1 VDFVGQD
8 ANLPHKSERGRKTMM
23 ATLPAFFRRIHE
35 TGFPALSDTNPERD
49 PFRLRA
55 LPQED
60 VFFYCKRID
69 NSRLVREPD
78 PQARGAC
85 WSAIGAACFLL
96 VVLTSVLVPN
106 VASTLAGYKLQA
118 LRVEERQLLDEKRT
132 LELQEAQLLSPQR
145 LEKLAQGQNLVA
157 PFPGQVVRLGAK
169 GDSAVAMVK

>member
-1 VDFVGQD
+1 
-8 ANLPHKSERGRKTMM
+8 M
-23 ATLPAFFRRIHE
+23 ATLPAFFRRTNE
-35 TGFPALSDTNPERD
+35 TGYPALSPSKPERD
-49 PFRLRA
+49 PFQLRA

-60 VFFYCKRID
+60 VLFYCKKID
-69 NSRLVREPD
+69 NSRLVREAD

-118 LRVEERQLLDEKRT
+118 LRVEERQLLVEKRT
-132 LELQEAQLLSPQR
+132 LELEEAELLTPQR
-145 LEKLAQGQNLVA
+145 LETLAQGQNLVA
-157 PFPGQVVRLGAK
+157 PFPGQVVRLNAK

>member
-1 VDFVGQD
+1 
-8 ANLPHKSERGRKTMM
+8 M
-23 ATLPAFFRRIHE
+23 ATLPAFFRKTSE
-35 TGFPALSDTNPERD
+35 TGLPALSPIKPERD
-49 PFRLRA
+49 PFQLRA

-60 VFFYCKRID
+60 VFFHCKKID

-96 VVLTSVLVPN
+96 AVLTSVLVPS
-106 VASTLAGYKLQA
+106 VASTLAGYRLQA

-132 LELQEAQLLSPQR
+132 LELDEAQLLSPQR

-157 PFPGQVVRLGAK
+157 PFPGQVVRLNAK

>member
-1 VDFVGQD
+1 
-8 ANLPHKSERGRKTMM
+8 M
-23 ATLPAFFRRIHE
+23 ATLPTFFRRTGE
-35 TGFPALSDTNPERD
+35 TGLPASYDIPPERD

-85 WSAIGAACFLL
+85 WSAIGAACLLL
-96 VVLTSVLVPN
+96 VVLTGVLVPN
-106 VASTLAGYKLQA
+106 VASTLAGYKLEA

-132 LELQEAQLLSPQR
+132 LELKEAELLTPQR
-145 LEKLAQGQNLVA
+145 LEKLAQGQNLVT
-157 PFPGQVVRLGAK
+157 PSPGQVVHLNAK
-169 GDSAVAMVK
+169 GDGAVAMVK

>member
-1 VDFVGQD
+1 
-8 ANLPHKSERGRKTMM
+8 M
-23 ATLPAFFRRIHE
+23 ATLPTYFQTTSE
-35 TGFPALSDTNPERD
+35 TGYPALSDTKPKRD
-49 PFRLRA
+49 PFQLRA

-60 VFFYCKRID
+60 VFFYCKKVD

-78 PQARGAC
+78 PRARGAC
-85 WSAIGAACFLL
+85 WSAIGAASVLL

-118 LRVEERQLLDEKRT
+118 LRVEERQLQDEKRT
-132 LELQEAQLLSPQR
+132 LELVEAQLLSPQR

-157 PFPGQVVRLGAK
+157 PFPGQVVRLNAK